1 MKKRNITL
9 FTAIAAAAAFAPAAQ
24 AATLVEHSR
33 NGGAYST
40 TELNTAGGYA
50 VGVLDTSDSLY
61 NGGGTPYFD
70 AFVGA
75 TRGPVAADVLAGGA
89 ADFLAGA
96 EYIVGDG
103 SGADAD
109 QIVSN
114 DNTYQFT
121 FDQAGTF
128 YLLADNRGTPA
139 WFGTDGYTD
148 TGVNITHSAFTP
160 TADYNV
166 FSRTVTASQT
176 FTTGVYSGS
185 VEPLAFAFQ
194 PVPEPASMSLLA
206 LGGLA
211 LLRRRR
217 A

>member
-1 MKKRNITL
+1 MKKRNMTL
-9 FTAIAAAAAFAPAAQ
+9 FTAIAAAAAFASTAQ
-24 AATLVEHSR
+24 ADLLVEHSR

-61 NGGGTPYFD
+61 NAGGTPYFD
-70 AFVGA
+70 GYVGA

-89 ADFLAGA
+89 ADFLVGA

-109 QIVSN
+109 QIASN
-114 DNTYQFT
+114 NNTYQFT

-139 WFGTDGYTD
+139 WIASDGYTD

-166 FSRTVTASQT
+166 FSRDVVASQT
-176 FTTGVYSGS
+176 FTTGVYGGS

-194 PVPEPASMSLLA
+194 PSGPVSTPGTLIY
-206 LGGLA
+206 GK
-211 LLRRRR
+211 
-217 A
+217 